1 MYQQGYEMKFLPTKT
16 QKFEKDVL
24 LEAAKFKSLMD
35 PQLYEKIF
43 QVSLSLLTHSMS
55 SSWILQC
62 S

>member
-16 QKFEKDVL
+16 QKFENDVL

-35 PQLYEKIF
+35 PQFYEKIF